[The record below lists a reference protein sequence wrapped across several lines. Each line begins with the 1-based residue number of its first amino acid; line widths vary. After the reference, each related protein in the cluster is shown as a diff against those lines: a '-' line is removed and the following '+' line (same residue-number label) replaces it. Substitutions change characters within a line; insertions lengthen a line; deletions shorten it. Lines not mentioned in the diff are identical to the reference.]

1 MTSDSPR
8 VVRGLRWLLEVLPG
22 FVVALVILPWVIAGG
37 EARPWLPATIDLD
50 VYRFAVQT
58 WLDGA
63 DFYAL
68 TSSRGLYYIY
78 PPIAI
83 VLMAPL
89 ALGPYVMWQVVWTF
103 GLVAAQQAV
112 LRRVGVP
119 RGWRLALVGVLVV
132 AAVEPIRTTLG
143 YGQVNTF
150 LMFLVIAALLPD
162 SPAAA
167 PRWRRPRGVLIGLA
181 AAIKL
186 TPAYFAVIAFFS
198 RRMAV
203 AWWAFGAF
211 IVLTG
216 VGFAVFPE
224 ASLRFWANDI
234 PAETS
239 GAMYVGNQA
248 MSGMLTRWL
257 PLSTATV
264 VGIALGL
271 LIGLAGLYVARHW
284 WLRDHGAFAI
294 GLAGLVTCLVTPL
307 SWTHHFVWVLPF
319 GAALALSSAL
329 PVWIRGV
336 GGVWAG
342 WIALGLPLSVLPY
355 RDNAAGT
362 YSFWQDLIANFTPA
376 LGALFV
382 LALTVAAVRDRR
394 LVPQSGTRAID
405 LVHGHSTS

>member
-1 MTSDSPR
+1 MTAVSSR
-8 VVRGLRWLLEVLPG
+8 MLRGLRWLLEVLPG
-22 FVVALVILPWVIAGG
+22 FVVALAILPWVIAGG
-37 EARPWLPATIDLD
+37 EARPWVPATIDLD
-50 VYRFAVQT
+50 VYRFAVHT
-58 WLDGA
+58 WLDGG
-63 DFYAL
+63 DFYEL
-68 TSSRGLYYIY
+68 TSSRALYYIY
-78 PPIAI
+78 PPIALL
-83 VLMAPL
+83 LMVPL
-89 ALGPYVMWQVVWTF
+89 AVGPYVVWQVVWTF
-103 GLVAAQQAV
+103 GLVAAQQSV

-119 RGWRLALVGVLVV
+119 RGWRLALVGALVV

-150 LMFLVIAALLPD
+150 LMFLVVAALLPD
-162 SPAAA
+162 APAAA
-167 PRWRRPRGVLIGLA
+167 PRWRRPRGLLIGLA

-203 AWWAFGAF
+203 AWWAFGGF

-216 VGFAVFPE
+216 VGFAVFPQQ
-224 ASLRFWANDI
+224 SLRFWANDI

-264 VGIALGL
+264 VGIGLGL
-271 LIGLAGLYVARHW
+271 LIGLAGVYVARHW
-284 WLRDHGAFAI
+284 WMRGQGAFAL
-294 GLAGLVTCLVTPL
+294 GLAGLITCLVTPL
-307 SWTHHFVWVLPF
+307 SWTHHFVWVVPF

-329 PVWIRGV
+329 PAWIRGV

-342 WIALGLPLSVLPY
+342 WIAVGLPLSVLPY

-376 LGALFV
+376 VGALFV
-382 LALTVAAVRDRR
+382 LLLTVAAVRDRR
-394 LVPQSGTRAID
+394 LVPQSGARAID